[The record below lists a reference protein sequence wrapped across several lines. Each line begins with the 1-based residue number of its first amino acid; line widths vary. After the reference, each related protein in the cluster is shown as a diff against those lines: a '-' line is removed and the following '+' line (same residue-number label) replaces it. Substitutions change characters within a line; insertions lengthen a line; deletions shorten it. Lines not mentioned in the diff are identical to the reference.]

1 MTNHIPE
8 FEMTGGEPESVY
20 TNPKFHER
28 ILDLVENT
36 LNGDD
41 NTILCFI
48 IDDSDNIITAELEPE
63 SHHTALSKSLEFFVG
78 IEDYEMCSRIKNTLN
93 KL

>member
-20 TNPKFHER
+20 MDPKFHER

-63 SHHTALSKSLEFFVG
+63 SHHMALSKSLEFFVG